1 MKFKNPVTQTERQ
14 NQIQRWLQDRLGERP
29 GLVELAGDASF
40 RRYYRVKASRQ
51 SFVLMDAQLD
61 DENVKQFV
69 FVTKLLQ
76 RSGLRVPTIEHADLQ
91 NDLLLLEDLGDR
103 LLLNCL
109 NKGNVK
115 GFYFQAVKDLLLIQ
129 HANTDG
135 LSLYSEAKLR
145 KEMEIF
151 KDWLCGQY
159 LGYRFS
165 QAEENTF
172 ESAKQFLVHHAL
184 DQPQVF
190 VHGDYHSRNI
200 LVVADGLAHIDYQ
213 DAVLGPLSY
222 DLVSLLRDC
231 YIEWPNGDVEVW
243 IEYYLSLSADVV
255 YSSGFTMKQ
264 FKRWFDL
271 MGLQR
276 HLKASGIFCRLLK
289 RDGKIGYL
297 NDVQRIFGY
306 TLNCCDQYPELRE
319 FRKLLK
325 RLYDL
330 FVMVSVPR

>member
-1 MKFKNPVTQTERQ
+1 MKFKNPVTQAERQ

-76 RSGLRVPTIEHADLQ
+76 RSGLHVPTIEHADLQ

-109 NKGNVK
+109 NKGNAK

-159 LGYRFS
+159 LGYRRVSAVPRLERKACCQQVVRPWAVAIHSTHPVAKAFGRNS
-165 QAEENTF
+165 SCRITRLNAPVFTQLSSGHLRGRGGEGAAGYARTSEVPARAKTCVISSRHKAAKPKRSLPASCRPPASLCRNRVLEQTRR
-172 ESAKQFLVHHAL
+172 ESASCNQ
-184 DQPQVF
+184 
-190 VHGDYHSRNI
+190 
-200 LVVADGLAHIDYQ
+200 
-213 DAVLGPLSY
+213 
-222 DLVSLLRDC
+222 
-231 YIEWPNGDVEVW
+231 
-243 IEYYLSLSADVV
+243 
-255 YSSGFTMKQ
+255 
-264 FKRWFDL
+264 
-271 MGLQR
+271 
-276 HLKASGIFCRLLK
+276 
-289 RDGKIGYL
+289 
-297 NDVQRIFGY
+297 
-306 TLNCCDQYPELRE
+306 
-319 FRKLLK
+319 
-325 RLYDL
+325 
-330 FVMVSVPR
+330 